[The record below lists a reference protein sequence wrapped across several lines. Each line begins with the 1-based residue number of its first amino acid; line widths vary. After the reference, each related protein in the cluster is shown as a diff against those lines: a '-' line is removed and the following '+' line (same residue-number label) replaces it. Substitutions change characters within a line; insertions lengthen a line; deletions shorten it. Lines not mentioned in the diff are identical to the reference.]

1 MGIPTVR
8 DRRVAQGTQSCGE
21 WSLYERP
28 RGRPEAQ
35 DRSKTQPSLL
45 DGSSVAAGLFPVRGA
60 CPVPDG
66 SSVIPWSWGRP
77 WGVQVLHINTSVP

>member
-1 MGIPTVR
+1 MGIPAVR

-28 RGRPEAQ
+28 RGWPEAQ

-45 DGSSVAAGLFPVRGA
+45 DGSSVAAGLRQCGSLPGA
-60 CPVPDG
+60 RWIVSDPLVPG
-66 SSVIPWSWGRP
+66 GP
-77 WGVQVLHINTSVP
+77 WGLQVLHINTSVP